1 MDIPCL
7 LSLVR
12 WIDSIE
18 EDKEFVC
25 PFFVFGLM
33 REGFGGE
40 DQVQM
45 RLICSDRRGRE
56 GG

>member
-1 MDIPCL
+1 MDTPCL

-33 REGFGGE
+33 REGFGG
-40 DQVQM
+40 
-45 RLICSDRRGRE
+45 GRS
-56 GG
+56 GTNAFNL

>member
-18 EDKEFVC
+18 EDKEFV

-33 REGFGGE
+33 REGFGGKIRYKC
-40 DQVQM
+40 V
-45 RLICSDRRGRE
+45 
-56 GG
+56 